1 MSYFDRSI
9 LFLKGM
15 AMGVS
20 DLIPGISGGTVALLL
35 GIYKNFISSLKS
47 INFLTVTYLF
57 QLNFKKLD
65 AQINFNFL
73 ITVFLGIIT
82 SIFIFSNL
90 ISHLLVNQ
98 KILLFSFFFGLILF
112 SSVKLIVN
120 LSPRSFYDF
129 LYIILGISI
138 GISILFVNPL
148 STSDNFLSIFI
159 SGFVAISAMLL
170 PGISGSYILLLLG
183 KYQFMLD
190 SISNLKITNI
200 IVFTLGAIIGLLSFS
215 KIIHWLIDKFYR
227 PTIFFLGG
235 LMLGALNKV
244 WPWQVNDDIVFPF
257 GDATELIL
265 STIFFI
271 VSGLISFYLKSK

>member
-47 INFLTVTYLF
+47 IDFSTVTFLF

-73 ITVFLGIIT
+73 VTVFLGIIT

-112 SSVKLIVN
+112 SSVRLILN
-120 LSPRSFYDF
+120 LSPRSLYDF

-159 SGFVAISAMLL
+159 SGLVAISAMLL

-200 IVFTLGAIIGLLSFS
+200 LVFSLGAIIGLLSFS
-215 KIIHWLIDKFYR
+215 KIIHWLIDEFYR

-244 WPWQVNDDIVFPF
+244 WPWQVNDEIVFPF
-257 GDATELIL
+257 GEATELIL
-265 STIFFI
+265 STIFFM

>member
-47 INFLTVTYLF
+47 IDFSTVTFLF

-73 ITVFLGIIT
+73 VTVFLGIIT

-98 KILLFSFFFGLILF
+98 KILLIFIFFWI
-112 SSVKLIVN
+112 
-120 LSPRSFYDF
+120 DF
-129 LYIILGISI
+129 
-138 GISILFVNPL
+138 
-148 STSDNFLSIFI
+148 IFI
-159 SGFVAISAMLL
+159 S
-170 PGISGSYILLLLG
+170 
-183 KYQFMLD
+183 
-190 SISNLKITNI
+190 
-200 IVFTLGAIIGLLSFS
+200 
-215 KIIHWLIDKFYR
+215 
-227 PTIFFLGG
+227 
-235 LMLGALNKV
+235 
-244 WPWQVNDDIVFPF
+244 
-257 GDATELIL
+257 
-265 STIFFI
+265 
-271 VSGLISFYLKSK
+271 

>member
-47 INFLTVTYLF
+47 IDLSTFTYLF

-73 ITVFLGIIT
+73 ITVFLGIVT

-112 SSVKLIVN
+112 SSVKLILN

-129 LYIILGISI
+129 LYQ
-138 GISILFVNPL
+138 
-148 STSDNFLSIFI
+148 
-159 SGFVAISAMLL
+159 
-170 PGISGSYILLLLG
+170 YILVQN
-183 KYQFMLD
+183 K
-190 SISNLKITNI
+190 N
-200 IVFTLGAIIGLLSFS
+200 FS
-215 KIIHWLIDKFYR
+215 
-227 PTIFFLGG
+227 
-235 LMLGALNKV
+235 
-244 WPWQVNDDIVFPF
+244 
-257 GDATELIL
+257 
-265 STIFFI
+265 
-271 VSGLISFYLKSK
+271 

>member
-215 KIIHWLIDKFYR
+215 KIIHWLIEKFYR
-227 PTIFFLGG
+227 PTNFFLGG

>member
-47 INFLTVTYLF
+47 IDLSTFTYLF

-73 ITVFLGIIT
+73 ITVFLGIVT

-98 KILLFSFFFGLILF
+98 KIILFSFFFGLILF
-112 SSVKLIVN
+112 SSVKLILN

-129 LYIILGISI
+129 LYIILGVSI

-159 SGFVAISAMLL
+159 SGLVAISAMLL

-190 SISNLKITNI
+190 SISNLNITNI
-200 IVFTLGAIIGLLSFS
+200 LVFSLGAILGLLSFS

-227 PTIFFLGG
+227 HTIFFLGG

-244 WPWQVNDDIVFPF
+244 WPWQVNDEIVFPF

-265 STIFFI
+265 STIFFML
-271 VSGLISFYLKSK
+271 SGLISFYLKSK

>member
-47 INFLTVTYLF
+47 IDLSTFTYLF

-65 AQINFNFL
+65 AQINLNFL
-73 ITVFLGIIT
+73 ITIFLGIVT

-90 ISHLLVNQ
+90 ISYLLVNQ
-98 KILLFSFFFGLILF
+98 KIILFSFFFGLILF
-112 SSVKLIVN
+112 SSVKLILN

-129 LYIILGISI
+129 LYIILGVSI
-138 GISILFVNPL
+138 GISILFVSPL

-159 SGFVAISAMLL
+159 SGLVAISAMLL

-190 SISNLKITNI
+190 SISNLKIINI
-200 IVFTLGAIIGLLSFS
+200 LVFSLGAIIGLLSF
-215 KIIHWLIDKFYR
+215 F
-227 PTIFFLGG
+227 
-235 LMLGALNKV
+235 
-244 WPWQVNDDIVFPF
+244 
-257 GDATELIL
+257 
-265 STIFFI
+265 
-271 VSGLISFYLKSK
+271 

>member
-47 INFLTVTYLF
+47 IDLSTFTYLF

-73 ITVFLGIIT
+73 ITVFLGIVT

-112 SSVKLIVN
+112 SSVKLILN

-129 LYIILGISI
+129 LYIILGLSI

-159 SGFVAISAMLL
+159 SGLVAISAMLL

-190 SISNLKITNI
+190 SISNLNITNI
-200 IVFTLGAIIGLLSFS
+200 LVFSLGAILGLLSFS

-227 PTIFFLGG
+227 HTIFFLGG

-244 WPWQVNDDIVFPF
+244 WPWQVNDEIVFPF

-265 STIFFI
+265 STIFFM